1 MKKTIGS
8 WLQSKFF
15 GSEFVRSVGV
25 LAGGTAASQLIGV
38 LALPFITRLYTPG
51 DFSVLAVYVSVVT
64 ILSVPACLRL
74 DFAIPLP
81 EDDNEAFSLL
91 AASLIMS
98 VLSALVVGVG
108 VFLLNDFLGGHITN
122 KGILKYLWL
131 VPIGVWTMSSYSA
144 LQYWMGRQKA
154 FRSIAQGR
162 AVQMSSS
169 VGVQFLLAGSLF
181 KEMGLLLGYLA
192 NSMVG
197 CVYLGSRL
205 AGEIRHHAHFV
216 SVSSMRIVISKF
228 KAFPKYSTWESLANS
243 AAIELPMV
251 IIASVTVGAEA
262 GYLMLASRVMAMPM
276 GLIGSS
282 VAQVFLSSAPNEMRQ
297 NRLSDF
303 TRRTL
308 VGLGK
313 AGVGP
318 LLFVGI
324 VAPAVFGHVFGASWE
339 KAGVLI
345 AWMTPWFV
353 LQFLVSPV
361 STSFHVLGQVRLA
374 MLIQFFGLVLRLGMI
389 FGAHYFVPTYVA
401 ESYALS
407 GAIFYFVYFSV
418 SCSICKVSQV
428 ELWKILLFKSP
439 IIFAWGLLGVLV
451 WIVSHLIW

>member
-1 MKKTIGS
+1 MRKSIGS
-8 WLQSKFF
+8 WLQSEFLR
-15 GSEFVRSVGV
+15 SDFVRSVGV

-81 EDDNEAFSLL
+81 EDDSDAFSLL

-98 VLSALVVGVG
+98 MLSALAVGVG
-108 VFLLNDFLGGHITN
+108 VYLLTDLLGSYITN

-144 LQYWMGRQKA
+144 LQYWMGRKKA

-169 VGVQFLLAGSLF
+169 VGVQFLLAGTFL

-192 NSMVG
+192 NSLVG
-197 CVYLGSRL
+197 CVYLGSCL
-205 AGEIRHHAHFV
+205 AGEIRRHARFV
-216 SVSSMRIVISKF
+216 SISSAMVVISKF

-251 IIASVTVGAEA
+251 IIATVTVGPEA

-282 VAQVFLSSAPNEMRQ
+282 VAQVFLSNAPTEMRQ
-297 NRLSDF
+297 NRLSEF

-318 LLFVGI
+318 LIFVGI
-324 VAPAVFGHVFGASWE
+324 VAPGIFGHVFGASWE

-361 STSFHVLGQVRLA
+361 STSFHVLGRVRLA
-374 MLIQFFGLVLRLGMI
+374 MLIQVFGLVLRLGMI
-389 FGAHYFVPTYVA
+389 FVAHYFVPAYVA

-418 SCSICKVSQV
+418 SCSICKVSQL
-428 ELWKILLFKSP
+428 ELWKNLFFKSP
-439 IIFAWGLLGVLV
+439 IILAWGLLGGLGL
-451 WIVSHLIW
+451 IVSRLLW